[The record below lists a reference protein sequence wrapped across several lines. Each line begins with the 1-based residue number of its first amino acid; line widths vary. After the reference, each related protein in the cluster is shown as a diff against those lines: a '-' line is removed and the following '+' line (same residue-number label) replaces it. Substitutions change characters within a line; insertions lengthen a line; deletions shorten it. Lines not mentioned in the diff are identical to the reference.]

1 MITTRTGKVAV
12 VTGAASGIGRELAY
26 GLGRRGC
33 RLAVSDVDETGL
45 AVTAS
50 TLRSSGVEVH
60 AVRLDVADRA
70 AVAGYASEVAEH
82 FGVVHQLYNN
92 AGVGLARHVTEMS
105 YADFDR
111 VLQINLWGVVHG
123 TKEFLPHLIASG
135 AGHLVNISSINGFL
149 AQPGLSAYC
158 VSKFAVRGFT
168 ETVRAEMIVDRHPVR
183 VTVVHPGGVAT
194 NIATASL
201 EHSRATGYPV
211 TAADQRNTDF
221 YNQRLLRASAASVAE
236 SILLGVARGRPRVIV
251 GTHGRKVDLV
261 SRLAPAWAPRWGA
274 QLYRAMARR

>member
-33 RLAVSDVDETGL
+33 RLAISDVDETGL

-135 AGHLVNISSINGFL
+135 DGHLVNISSINGFL
-149 AQPGLSAYC
+149 AQPGL
-158 VSKFAVRGFT
+158 V
-168 ETVRAEMIVDRHPVR
+168 
-183 VTVVHPGGVAT
+183 
-194 NIATASL
+194 
-201 EHSRATGYPV
+201 
-211 TAADQRNTDF
+211 
-221 YNQRLLRASAASVAE
+221 RLLRLEVRGPRVHRDGPGRDDRRPASGA
-236 SILLGVARGRPRVIV
+236 GHGRPPRRCRDQHRHRFSRALPGDGIPGDGRRPAEHRLLQPEAAPGQCGV
-251 GTHGRKVDLV
+251 GRGEHPHSGWPAV
-261 SRLAPAWAPRWGA
+261 APG
-274 QLYRAMARR
+274 

>member
-1 MITTRTGKVAV
+1 MITSTTGKVAV

-33 RLAVSDVDETGL
+33 RLAISDVDETGL
-45 AVTAS
+45 AETAG

-70 AVAGYASEVAEH
+70 AVAGYASTVAEH
-82 FGVVHQLYNN
+82 YGVVHQLYNN
-92 AGVGLARHVTEMS
+92 AGVGVGRHLTEMS

-135 AGHLVNISSINGFL
+135 NGHLVNISSINGFL

-158 VSKFAVRGFT
+158 TSKFAVRGFT

-183 VTVVHPGGVAT
+183 VTVVHPGGVRT
-194 NIATASL
+194 NIATATL
-201 EHSRATGYPV
+201 AHARATGYPV
-211 TAADQRNTDF
+211 TAQDQRNTDF
-221 YNQRLLRASAASVAE
+221 YNEKLLLASATAVAE
-236 SILLGVARGRPRVIV
+236 TILVGVARGRSRVIV
-251 GTHGRKVDLV
+251 GTHGRKVDV
-261 SRLAPAWAPRWGA
+261 ISRLAPAWAPFWGA
-274 QLYRAMARR
+274 QLHRAMSRS